1 MTSFELSARV
11 TQIRA
16 GWAVVMYWRGEA
28 IGWSVEQ
35 AVSETMSDAHAARR
49 IQPLF
54 LSRVVIS
61 AFYSAVFALSCA
73 SLAIAQDTLAPVTVT
88 VTRAELSLTRLPF
101 AVAVVDKRDLAARP
115 TWGLDEALAGV
126 PGVFA
131 ANRYNFSLDQRLAI
145 RGFGARSA
153 FAVRGIKVLLD
164 GIPQTLPDGQ
174 GQLTHVE
181 LGAADRIEVLRGS
194 ASALYGNAS
203 GGVISIWTDARLP
216 ARWSGE
222 MRVVAGIFDRG
233 PNRTDRTWT
242 KWQGTGRF
250 PVGRGGG
257 ATLSLSR
264 LSYEGARDHSAA
276 DLRVLSGRL
285 RLPLGAAWALTALA
299 DIGDQ
304 PRADNPGA
312 LNLTELGT
320 NRDTVPPLNLA
331 TRAGKDVLQGQA
343 GATLRGTLASGDEAT
358 FTLFGLA
365 RDLDNPQTF
374 AYIKLN
380 RTAYGT
386 RAVFTRRGGGVTA
399 GIDVQRQ
406 RDDRANFGNAA
417 GAPDTVHALDQLE
430 HVTEL
435 GPFVQTVVDVS
446 ARTTLTAGLR
456 YDRVN
461 FDVRDR
467 LVGDSLADVK
477 YRNDSGRRVMAAL
490 SGSLGAT
497 LRASE
502 ALTVYASASSS
513 FETPTTTE
521 LANRPDT
528 AGGFNRNLSP
538 QRAWTYEVG
547 ARGGRGAGGAGG
559 AATWEAA
566 LYQADVRDA
575 LVSFEIPTSPGRR
588 FFRNAGTVRYRGIE
602 LAAGASLGRGLDVRV
617 TWTYSDFRYRRYA
630 FTAGGTTH
638 VLDGRRLPGIPRQT
652 LRFALR
658 ARPASLRGVWGEI
671 ETQHASPY
679 AVDDTLS
686 RQTSA
691 WWVTNLRIGWEAA
704 HVAPF
709 VAVQNLFNRKY
720 VASVVVN
727 AAAGRYYEP
736 APGRNLLVGLTVD
749 AGR

>member
-1 MTSFELSARV
+1 MRV
-11 TQIRA
+11 EAILNLNS
-16 GWAVVMYWRGEA
+16 AVV
-28 IGWSVEQ
+28 
-35 AVSETMSDAHAARR
+35 
-49 IQPLF
+49 
-54 LSRVVIS
+54 
-61 AFYSAVFALSCA
+61 ALLCA
-73 SLAIAQDTLAPVTVT
+73 STQRPDTLPPITVT
-88 VTRAELSLTRLPF
+88 VTRTDLPLARLPF
-101 AVAVVDKRDLAARP
+101 AVAIVNARETTHARP

-153 FAVRGIKVLLD
+153 FAVRGIKILLD

-174 GQLTHVE
+174 GQLTHVD
-181 LGAADRIEVLRGS
+181 LGSTDRIEILRGS

-203 GGVISIWTDARLP
+203 GGVISIWTDARAP
-216 ARWSGE
+216 ERSTGE
-222 MRVVAGIFDRG
+222 ARVVAGTFDRG
-233 PNRTDRTWT
+233 LDRTWT

-257 ATLSLSR
+257 ATLTLSR
-264 LSYEGARDHSAA
+264 LSYEGERDHSAA
-276 DLRVLSGRL
+276 DLRALSGRL
-285 RLPLGAAWALTALA
+285 RLPLASAWSLTALA

-312 LNLTELGT
+312 LNLTELGR
-320 NRDTVPPLNLA
+320 NRDTVPPVNLA

-358 FTLFGLA
+358 FTVFGLA
-365 RDLDNPQTF
+365 RDLENPQTF
-374 AYIKLN
+374 AYIRLH
-380 RTAYGT
+380 RAAYGT
-386 RAVFTRRGGGVTA
+386 RAVFTRRGGGITA

-406 RDDRANFGNAA
+406 RDDRANVGNVG
-417 GAPDTVHALDQLE
+417 GAPDTVRALDQLE

-435 GPFVQTVVDVS
+435 GPFVQAVVDVS

-456 YDRVN
+456 YDRVS

-467 LVGDSLADVK
+467 LVGDSTADVK

-502 ALTVYASASSS
+502 AVTVYASAGSS

-528 AGGFNRNLSP
+528 AGGFNRDLSP

-547 ARGGRGAGGAGG
+547 ARGAS
-559 AATWEAA
+559 WEAT

-588 FFRNAGTVRYRGIE
+588 FFRNAGSTRYRGVE
-602 LAAGASLGRGLDVRV
+602 LAAGAAVMGGLDLRV
-617 TWTYSDFRYRRYA
+617 TWTYSDFRYRRYT
-630 FTAGGTTH
+630 FTANSKTYL
-638 VLDGRRLPGIPRQT
+638 LDGRRLPGIPRHA

-658 ARPASLRGVWGEI
+658 ARPSSFRGAWGEI
-671 ETQHASPY
+671 ETQYASAY

-686 RQTSA
+686 RRTSP
-691 WWVTNLRIGWEAA
+691 WWVTNVRMGWDRT
-704 HVAPF
+704 HVSPF

-736 APGRNLLVGLTVD
+736 APGRNLYVGCTYLY
-749 AGR
+749 R

>member
-1 MTSFELSARV
+1 MR
-11 TQIRA
+11 
-16 GWAVVMYWRGEA
+16 
-28 IGWSVEQ
+28 
-35 AVSETMSDAHAARR
+35 AVSILALTWA
-49 IQPLF
+49 
-54 LSRVVIS
+54 SR
-61 AFYSAVFALSCA
+61 ASAVT
-73 SLAIAQDTLAPVTVT
+73 AQRPDTLPPVTVT
-88 VTRAELSLTRLPF
+88 VTRADLPLARLPF
-101 AVAVVDKRDLAARP
+101 AVAVVNKQDLAARP

-153 FAVRGIKVLLD
+153 FAVRGIKIILD

-174 GQLTHVE
+174 GQLTHVD
-181 LGAADRIEVLRGS
+181 LGATDRIEVLRGS

-203 GGVISIWTDARLP
+203 GGVISIWTDARP
-216 ARWSGE
+216 PVRSTGE
-222 MRVVAGIFDRG
+222 LRVVAGTFDRG
-233 PNRTDRTWT
+233 LDRTWT

-250 PVGRGGG
+250 RVGSGGG
-257 ATLSLSR
+257 ATLSVSR
-264 LSYEGARDHSAA
+264 LSYEGERNHSAA
-276 DLRVLSGRL
+276 DLRALSGRL
-285 RLPLGAAWALTALA
+285 RLPLGPAWSLTALA

-320 NRDTVPPLNLA
+320 NRDTVPALNLA
-331 TRAGKDVLQGQA
+331 THAGKDVLQGQA
-343 GATLRGTLASGDEAT
+343 GATLRGKLASGDEASVT
-358 FTLFGLA
+358 VFGLA
-365 RDLDNPQTF
+365 RALENPQTF
-374 AYIKLN
+374 AYIRLH
-380 RTAYGT
+380 RAAYGT
-386 RAVFTRRGGGVTA
+386 RAVFTRRGGGITA

-406 RDDRANFGNAA
+406 RDDRANFGNA
-417 GAPDTVHALDQLE
+417 GGSPDTVHALDQLE

-435 GPFVQTVVDVS
+435 GPFVQAVVGVTS
-446 ARTTLTAGLR
+446 RAALTAGLR
-456 YDRVN
+456 YDRVS

-467 LVGDSLADVK
+467 LVGDSSVDLK

-497 LRASE
+497 LRASD
-502 ALTVYASASSS
+502 ALTVYASTGSS

-528 AGGFNRNLSP
+528 AGGFNRDLNP
-538 QRAWTYEVG
+538 QRAWTIEAG
-547 ARGGRGAGGAGG
+547 IRGVVQR
-559 AATWEAA
+559 ATWDVAV
-566 LYQADVRDA
+566 YQADVRDA
-575 LVSFEIPTSPGRR
+575 LVSFEIPASPGRR
-588 FFRNAGTVRYRGIE
+588 FFRNAGSTRYRGVE
-602 LAAGASLGRGLDVRV
+602 LAAGTALLRGVDLQV
-617 TWTYSDFRYRRYA
+617 TWTYSDFRYRHYA

-638 VLDGRRLPGIPRQT
+638 VLDGRRLPGIPEQA

-658 ARPASLRGVWGEI
+658 ARPAALRRAWGEV
-671 ETQHASPY
+671 ETQYASPY

-686 RQTSA
+686 RQTSP
-691 WWVTNLRIGWEAA
+691 WWVTNLRMGWEGA

-736 APGRNLLVGLTVD
+736 APGRNLYVGCTYLY
-749 AGR
+749 R

>member
-1 MTSFELSARV
+1 MELSGRV
-11 TQIRA
+11 TQIRV

-35 AVSETMSDAHAARR
+35 AVSETMSNAQAARR
-49 IQPLF
+49 VQPLV
-54 LSRVVIS
+54 LKRMSIS
-61 AFYSAVFALSCA
+61 AFYSALFVLSCA
-73 SLAIAQDTLAPVTVT
+73 SLARAQDTLPPVTVT

-101 AVAVVDKRDLAARP
+101 AVAVVDKRDLVARP

-203 GGVISIWTDARLP
+203 GGVISIWTDARIP
-216 ARWSGE
+216 TRRSGE
-222 MRVVAGIFDRG
+222 VRIALGTFDRG
-233 PNRTDRTWT
+233 FDRTWA

-250 PVGRGGG
+250 RVGNGGG
-257 ATLSLSR
+257 ATLTLSR
-264 LSYEGARDHSAA
+264 LSYDGARDHSTA
-276 DLRVLSGRL
+276 DLRAVGGRL
-285 RLPLGAAWALTALA
+285 RVPLGGGATWSLMALA

-312 LNLTELGT
+312 LNLTELRT

-365 RDLDNPQTF
+365 RDLHNPQTF

-380 RTAYGT
+380 RAAYGT
-386 RAVFTRRGGGVTA
+386 RAVFTRRGGAVTA

-417 GAPDTVHALDQLE
+417 GAPDTVRALDQLE

-435 GPFVQTVVDVS
+435 GPFVQTVAQVS
-446 ARTTLTAGLR
+446 ARTSLTAGLR
-456 YDRVN
+456 YDRVS

-467 LVGDSLADVK
+467 LVGDSTADVK

-497 LRASE
+497 LRAGE
-502 ALTVYASASSS
+502 AVTVYASAGSS
-513 FETPTTTE
+513 FDTPTTTE

-547 ARGGRGAGGAGG
+547 ARGGKGGV
-559 AATWEAA
+559 AAWEVA

-575 LVSFEIPTSPGRR
+575 LVSFEIATSPGRR

-602 LAAGASLGRGLDVRV
+602 VAGGAALGPGLDVRA

-630 FTAGGTTH
+630 FTAGGNTH

-652 LRFALR
+652 LRLALR
-658 ARPASLRGVWGEI
+658 ARPASLRGAWAEV
-671 ETQHASPY
+671 ETLHASPY

-691 WWVTNLRIGWEAA
+691 WWVTNLRMGWESGR
-704 HVAPF
+704 VAPF

-736 APGRNLLVGLTVD
+736 APGRNVYLGVTYS
-749 AGR
+749 GR

>member
-1 MTSFELSARV
+1 MRAVAFIALAWASAASPAAAQQRDTTRV
-11 TQIRA
+11 
-16 GWAVVMYWRGEA
+16 
-28 IGWSVEQ
+28 
-35 AVSETMSDAHAARR
+35 
-49 IQPLF
+49 
-54 LSRVVIS
+54 
-61 AFYSAVFALSCA
+61 
-73 SLAIAQDTLAPVTVT
+73 DTLAPVSVT
-88 VTRAELSLTRLPF
+88 VTRAELPLARLPF
-101 AVAVVDKRDLAARP
+101 AVAVVNKRDLAARP

-153 FAVRGIKVLLD
+153 FAVRGIKILLD

-174 GQLTHVE
+174 GQLTHVD
-181 LGAADRIEVLRGS
+181 LGATDRIEVLRGS

-203 GGVISIWTDARLP
+203 GGVISIWTDARAP
-216 ARWSGE
+216 VRSAGE
-222 MRVVAGIFDRG
+222 LRVVAGTFDRG
-233 PNRTDRTWT
+233 LDRTWT

-257 ATLSLSR
+257 ATLSVSR
-264 LSYEGARDHSAA
+264 LSYEGERDHSAA
-276 DLRVLSGRL
+276 DLRALSGRL
-285 RLPLGAAWALTALA
+285 RLPLGSIWSLTALA

-312 LNLTELGT
+312 LNLTELGR

-343 GATLRGTLASGDEAT
+343 GATLRGKLASGDEAT
-358 FTLFGLA
+358 LTLFGLA
-365 RDLDNPQTF
+365 RDLENPQTF
-374 AYIKLN
+374 AYIRLN
-380 RTAYGT
+380 RAAYGT

-406 RDDRANFGNAA
+406 RDDRANFGNA
-417 GAPDTVHALDQLE
+417 GGLPDTVRALDQLE

-435 GPFVQTVVDVS
+435 GPFVQAIMGVT
-446 ARTTLTAGLR
+446 ARTALTAGLR
-456 YDRVN
+456 YDRVSFN
-461 FDVRDR
+461 VRDR
-467 LVGDSLADVK
+467 LVGDSSVDLK

-497 LRASE
+497 LRASD
-502 ALTVYASASSS
+502 AVTAYASTGSS

-521 LANRPDT
+521 LTNRPDT
-528 AGGFNRNLSP
+528 AGGFNRALSP

-547 ARGGRGAGGAGG
+547 ARGLA
-559 AATWEAA
+559 WEVA

-575 LVSFEIPTSPGRR
+575 LVSFEIPASPGRR
-588 FFRNAGTVRYRGIE
+588 FFRNAGSTRYRGVE
-602 LAAGASLGRGLDVRV
+602 LAAGAALLRWLDLHV

-638 VLDGRRLPGIPRQT
+638 VLDGQRLPGIPRQA
-652 LRFALR
+652 LRLALR
-658 ARPASLRGVWGEI
+658 ARPALLQGRGGGAWAEI
-671 ETQHASPY
+671 ETQYASGY

-686 RQTSA
+686 RQTSP
-691 WWVTNLRIGWEAA
+691 WWVTNVRVGWGGDGAR
-704 HVAPF
+704 VAPF

-736 APGRNLLVGLTVD
+736 APGRNLYIGCTIG

>member
-1 MTSFELSARV
+1 MRAVGLIALAWASVASTTAAQQRDTIRV
-11 TQIRA
+11 
-16 GWAVVMYWRGEA
+16 
-28 IGWSVEQ
+28 
-35 AVSETMSDAHAARR
+35 
-49 IQPLF
+49 
-54 LSRVVIS
+54 
-61 AFYSAVFALSCA
+61 
-73 SLAIAQDTLAPVTVT
+73 DTLAPVSVT
-88 VTRAELSLTRLPF
+88 VTRAELPLARLPF

-153 FAVRGIKVLLD
+153 FAVRGIKILLD

-174 GQLTHVE
+174 GQLTHVD
-181 LGAADRIEVLRGS
+181 LGSTDRIEVLRGS

-203 GGVISIWTDARLP
+203 GGVISIWTDARAP
-216 ARWSGE
+216 VRSTGE
-222 MRVVAGIFDRG
+222 VRIVAGAFDRG
-233 PNRTDRTWT
+233 LDRTWT

-257 ATLSLSR
+257 ATLSVSR
-264 LSYEGARDHSAA
+264 LSYEGERDHSAA
-276 DLRVLSGRL
+276 DLRAVSGRL
-285 RLPLGAAWALTALA
+285 RLPLGPTWSLTALA

-312 LNLTELGT
+312 LNLTELGR

-331 TRAGKDVLQGQA
+331 TRAGKDVLQGQS
-343 GATLRGTLASGDEAT
+343 GATLHGRLPSGDEASVT
-358 FTLFGLA
+358 VFGLA
-365 RDLDNPQTF
+365 RDLENPQTF
-374 AYIKLN
+374 AYIRLN
-380 RTAYGT
+380 RAAYGT
-386 RAVFTRRGGGVTA
+386 RVVFTRRGGGVTA

-406 RDDRANFGNAA
+406 RDDRTNWGNAG
-417 GAPDTVHALDQLE
+417 GAPDTVRSLDQME

-435 GPFVQTVVDVS
+435 GPFVQGVVGV
-446 ARTTLTAGLR
+446 APRTTLTAGLR
-456 YDRVN
+456 YDRVS

-467 LVGDSLADVK
+467 LVGDSTSDLK

-497 LRASE
+497 LQASD
-502 ALTVYASASSS
+502 AVTLYASLGSS

-528 AGGFNRNLSP
+528 AGGFNRDLSP

-547 ARGGRGAGGAGG
+547 ARGARRA
-559 AATWEAA
+559 WDVA

-575 LVSFEIPTSPGRR
+575 LVSFEIPASPGRR
-588 FFRNAGTVRYRGIE
+588 FFRNAGSTRYRGVE
-602 LAAGASLGRGLDVRV
+602 LAAGGAVMRGLDLRV

-630 FTAGGTTH
+630 FTAGGMTH
-638 VLDGRRLPGIPRQT
+638 VLDGQRLPGIPRQA
-652 LRFALR
+652 LRLALR
-658 ARPASLRGVWGEI
+658 ARPASFRGGWGEI
-671 ETQHASPY
+671 ETQYASAY

-691 WWVTNLRIGWEAA
+691 WWVTNVRIGWDRT
-704 HVAPF
+704 HLSPF

-736 APGRNLLVGLTVD
+736 APGRNLYVGCTYLY
-749 AGR
+749 R